1 MQIKI
6 DNEMVFTLCDINIA
20 ASQSSQWYA
29 WGPVHMQ
36 CRLCV
41 HCWTYWKKYGGL
53 KMPTRLGRLM
63 GEDGTMGDGN

>member
-1 MQIKI
+1 MII
-6 DNEMVFTLCDINIA
+6 TLRVVS

-36 CRLCV
+36 CRLCAN
-41 HCWTYWKKYGGL
+41 CWTYWKKYGGL